1 MMGDDHLQRVNA
13 YLLAMT
19 TADKMRRQG
28 VITDEDCQ
36 QIEPLIL
43 AKYGLFSRS
52 IYRWIDWIINCFRG
66 NMTPEKKR

>member
-1 MMGDDHLQRVNA
+1 MGGEHLKRVNA

-19 TADKMRRQG
+19 TADHLRREG
-28 VITDEDCQ
+28 IISDEDYR

-52 IYRWIDWIINCFRG
+52 IFRRNDWIISRPRG
-66 NMTPEKKR
+66 NITPTKRR